1 MINSSNSYSFFNSVD
16 TIDTIIK
23 KSFEL
28 IGIKSSSITGE
39 QLESSR
45 NSVNLILSDWF
56 NRNIH
61 VWTIKTNVI
70 DTIPGKRYYELPYNI
85 QNVLQVFFRTYVRN
99 NLGIA
104 FSSNGGVAGNAFD
117 GNKNT
122 ACTQN
127 ATDGNIGMQFSNP
140 VSIDILGII
149 SEDDKEYTI
158 TFEGSNDGN
167 NYTPILEIPKQNY
180 KANQSYY
187 FETNLSLNTYLYYRI
202 RETGGAKLNIQ
213 ELYFNNNIQDLRM
226 TEESRSDYTDRPIKF
241 YKNYRCT
248 MYYVDYQITPIMYVW
263 PLPTTN
269 NSQIIY
275 LGQSVFETLETF
287 LEAPNIPYAFILALT
302 LGVAEMLA
310 TQYAPDRAE
319 ALKMRY
325 EDALQKAITKNVPK
339 VSYQLTNL
347 NS

>member
-1 MINSSNSYSFFNSVD
+1 MINSSKSYSFFNSVD

-28 IGIKSSSITGE
+28 IGTKTSSITGE
-39 QLESSR
+39 QLESAR

-61 VWTIKTNVI
+61 LWTIKTNII
-70 DTIPGKRYYELPYNI
+70 DIVPGKRYYELPFNI
-85 QNVLQVFFRTYVRN
+85 QNVLQAFFRTYVRN

-104 FSSNGGVAGNAFD
+104 FSSNGGVAADAFD

-127 ATDGNIGMQFSNP
+127 APNGNIGMQFSSP

-149 SEDDKEYTI
+149 SQNDNDYTLI
-158 TFEGSNDGN
+158 FEGSNDGG
-167 NYTPILEIPKQNY
+167 NYTPILAIPTQNY

-202 RETGGAKLNIQ
+202 RETNNATLNIQ

-226 TEESRSDYTDRPIKF
+226 TEESRSDYIDRPIKF

-248 MYYVDYQITPIMYVW
+248 MYYVDYQITPVMYVW
-263 PLPTTN
+263 PIPTTI
-269 NSQIIY
+269 NSQLIY
-275 LGQSVFETLETF
+275 IGQSVFETLETF

-319 ALKMRY
+319 NLKSRY
-325 EDALQKAITKNVPK
+325 EDSLQKAITKNVPK

-347 NS
+347 NG

>member
-28 IGIKSSSITGE
+28 IGTKSSSITGE

-61 VWTIKTNVI
+61 LWTIKTNAI
-70 DTIPGKRYYELPYNI
+70 ETIPGKRYYELPLNI
-85 QNVLQVFFRTYVRN
+85 QNVLQAFFRTYVRN

-104 FSSNGGVAGNAFD
+104 FASSGNPADAFD
-117 GNKNT
+117 NNKNT
-122 ACTQN
+122 ACTQT
-127 ATDGNIGMQFSNP
+127 ATNGNIGMQFSNT

-149 SEDDKEYTI
+149 SQDDKEYTI
-158 TFEGSNDGN
+158 TFEGSNDGI
-167 NYTPILEIPKQNY
+167 NYTTILAVPKQTY

-202 RETGGAKLNIQ
+202 RETGGVTLNIQ

-248 MYYVDYQITPIMYVW
+248 MYYVDYQIAPIMYVW
-263 PLPTTN
+263 PLPTTA

-275 LGQSVFETLETF
+275 IGQSAFETLETF

-325 EDALQKAITKNVPK
+325 EDALQKAIKKNVPK

>member
-1 MINSSNSYSFFNSVD
+1 MINSSGSYSFFNSVD

-28 IGIKSSSITGE
+28 IGTKTSSITGE
-39 QLESSR
+39 QLESAR

-61 VWTIKTNVI
+61 LWTIKTNII
-70 DTIPGKRYYELPYNI
+70 DVVPGKRYYELPYNI
-85 QNVLQVFFRTYVRN
+85 QNVLQASFRTYVRN
-99 NLGIA
+99 NSGIA
-104 FSSNGGVAGNAFD
+104 FASSGDANDAFD

-122 ACTQN
+122 ACTQT
-127 ATDGNIGMQFSNP
+127 ATNGNIGMHFLSP
-140 VSIDILGII
+140 ISIDILGII
-149 SEDDKEYTI
+149 SQDDNEYTLA
-158 TFEGSNDGN
+158 FEGSNDKE
-167 NYTPILEIPKQNY
+167 NYTTILEIPKQSY

-187 FETNLSLNTYLYYRI
+187 FETNLPLNTYSSYRI
-202 RETGGAKLNIQ
+202 REKEGAILNIQ
-213 ELYFNNNIQDLRM
+213 ELYFNNTIQDLRM
-226 TEESRSDYTDRPIKF
+226 TEESRGDYTDRPIKF

-248 MYYVDYQITPIMYVW
+248 MYYVDYQITPILYVW
-263 PLPTTN
+263 PIPTTT

-310 TQYAPDRAE
+310 TQYAPERAE
-319 ALKMRY
+319 NLKSRY

-347 NS
+347 NG